1 MPDTEPQRSVHRRSE
16 NPVYAELA
24 ASKEFAQL
32 RRRYR
37 GFVFPWTVA
46 FLVWYLLYVV
56 MSMWAH
62 DFMSIKL
69 VGNINVAL
77 VFGVSQFVST
87 FVIAR
92 LYAIHA
98 QKSLDPL
105 AEELEQRYRKAV
117 K

>member
-1 MPDTEPQRSVHRRSE
+1 M
-16 NPVYAELA
+16 A
-24 ASKEFAQL
+24 
-32 RRRYR
+32 
-37 GFVFPWTVA
+37 VA

-77 VFGVSQFVST
+77 LFGVSQFVST

>member
-1 MPDTEPQRSVHRRSE
+1 MSDTQPQRSVHRRSE
-16 NPVYAELA
+16 NPAYAELA

-77 VFGVSQFVST
+77 LFGVSQFVST

>member
-1 MPDTEPQRSVHRRSE
+1 MSDTQPQRSVHRRSE
-16 NPVYAELA
+16 NPAYAELA

>member
-1 MPDTEPQRSVHRRSE
+1 MPDTEPQRSVHRRTE
-16 NPVYAELA
+16 QPVYAELA

-69 VGNINVAL
+69 IGNINVAL
-77 VFGVSQFVST
+77 VFGLSQFVTT

-92 LYAIHA
+92 LYATHA

>member
-1 MPDTEPQRSVHRRSE
+1 MSDTEPQRSVHRRSE

-24 ASKEFAQL
+24 ASREFAQL

-92 LYAIHA
+92 LYATHA

-105 AEELEQRYRKAV
+105 VEELEHRYRKAV